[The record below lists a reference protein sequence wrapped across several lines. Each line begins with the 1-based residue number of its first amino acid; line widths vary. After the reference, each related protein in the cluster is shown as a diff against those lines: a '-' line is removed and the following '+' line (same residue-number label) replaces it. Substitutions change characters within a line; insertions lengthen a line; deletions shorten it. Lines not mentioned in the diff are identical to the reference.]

1 MNTIEDRLREQLP
14 QLADALTQE
23 PVHADP
29 KAVSRSVASG
39 IDLGSAER
47 TRRHRSSRVLA
58 AGVAAA
64 AVLLLVGG
72 LLAFSRSDR
81 RNDSDLAAPSAG
93 PPPGFGVWRPIAD
106 APIEARPYA
115 ASAWT
120 GTEALFWAGSSLSRD
135 FAYSDGAAFDPTTNS
150 WRGLTVPGW
159 GHPGLSSVFFDGE
172 LYALAKGGAT
182 RFNPVQGTWVDLPEA
197 DDMHLAAAVA
207 TDDAVW
213 GLGPTSVNPG
223 GQPDVAIA
231 RYEPATDSWVYSTL
245 LVLEA
250 TDETSQIVAGLTS
263 LETQV
268 IWTGDEIVAWNGTR
282 GGLAFDPTSE
292 QWRPITPPI
301 AASGAPIDGVLAVT
315 DAGVALL
322 AEVERTDGQSQWD
335 VALRVGVEW
344 GWRGSRIPIEA
355 PETVSVFAA
364 GDWVVIFSELNGP
377 VTVHVPS
384 GEWAQHDDGPLAG
397 VTAPNAVWTG
407 TQLIVWGGV
416 AKPTNTTA
424 ESSIG
429 AIWTPPAD

>member
-1 MNTIEDRLREQLP
+1 M
-14 QLADALTQE
+14 
-23 PVHADP
+23 
-29 KAVSRSVASG
+29 
-39 IDLGSAER
+39 
-47 TRRHRSSRVLA
+47 
-58 AGVAAA
+58 
-64 AVLLLVGG
+64 
-72 LLAFSRSDR
+72 
-81 RNDSDLAAPSAG
+81 
-93 PPPGFGVWRPIAD
+93 
-106 APIEARPYA
+106 
-115 ASAWT
+115 
-120 GTEALFWAGSSLSRD
+120 
-135 FAYSDGAAFDPTTNS
+135 
-150 WRGLTVPGW
+150 
-159 GHPGLSSVFFDGE
+159 
-172 LYALAKGGAT
+172 
-182 RFNPVQGTWVDLPEA
+182 QGTWVDLPEA
-197 DDMHLAAAVA
+197 DDMYLAAAVA

-213 GLGPTSVNPG
+213 GLGPTSVDAG
-223 GQPDVAIA
+223 AQPDVAIA

-245 LVLEA
+245 LVFEA

-292 QWRPITPPI
+292 QWRTITPPI
-301 AASGAPIDGVLAVT
+301 AASGAPIDSVLAVT

-335 VALRVGVEW
+335 VALRVGEEW
-344 GWRGSRIPIEA
+344 SWRGSRIPIEA

-364 GDWVVIFSELNGP
+364 GDWVVIFSEFNGP

-384 GEWAQHDDGPLAG
+384 GEWVQHDDGPLAG

-407 TQLIVWGGV
+407 TQLIVWGGA

>member
-120 GTEALFWAGSSLSRD
+120 GTEAVFWAGSSLSRD

-172 LYALAKGGAT
+172 PVCT
-182 RFNPVQGTWVDLPEA
+182 RERRRHTI
-197 DDMHLAAAVA
+197 
-207 TDDAVW
+207 
-213 GLGPTSVNPG
+213 
-223 GQPDVAIA
+223 QPSAGHVGRPA
-231 RYEPATDSWVYSTL
+231 R
-245 LVLEA
+245 
-250 TDETSQIVAGLTS
+250 G
-263 LETQV
+263 
-268 IWTGDEIVAWNGTR
+268 R
-282 GGLAFDPTSE
+282 
-292 QWRPITPPI
+292 
-301 AASGAPIDGVLAVT
+301 
-315 DAGVALL
+315 
-322 AEVERTDGQSQWD
+322 
-335 VALRVGVEW
+335 
-344 GWRGSRIPIEA
+344 
-355 PETVSVFAA
+355 
-364 GDWVVIFSELNGP
+364 
-377 VTVHVPS
+377 
-384 GEWAQHDDGPLAG
+384 
-397 VTAPNAVWTG
+397 
-407 TQLIVWGGV
+407 
-416 AKPTNTTA
+416 
-424 ESSIG
+424 
-429 AIWTPPAD
+429 